1 MAPRAVGL
9 QVEVVGCPTV
19 CTHCWAQGVPY
30 NAMPLQDIAWVL
42 EQANR
47 FRAATGLPVDAFP
60 MHEVAAHPQ
69 ASTVVRLFQDFSN
82 AGDGHDDG
90 RSAADNGRPY
100 HKLVAHPLTLSSCRV
115 PTSGIHLKG
124 RERAGNAHDTAAGDH
139 AAAIGHGAAC
149 D

>member
-9 QVEVVGCPTV
+9 QVEVVGCQTI

-42 EQANR
+42 EQAAW

-69 ASTVVRLFQDFSN
+69 ASTVMRLFQDFSGVM
-82 AGDGHDDG
+82 AGQATAERTYCVDRPRLTRRTASAILSPLY
-90 RSAADNGRPY
+90 RSLCVVENTRKG
-100 HKLVAHPLTLSSCRV
+100 
-115 PTSGIHLKG
+115 SGWAKQTG
-124 RERAGNAHDTAAGDH
+124 SP
-139 AAAIGHGAAC
+139 C
-149 D
+149 